1 MPGERKS
8 QFLTLGVSDMKLTA
22 LFRAKTFCISKA
34 QPKALVPKGWLGTER
49 KRGKSGVREGN

>member
-8 QFLTLGVSDMKLTA
+8 QFLTLGVSDMKLTV

-34 QPKALVPKGWLGTER
+34 QSKALVPKGWAQKGRQENRGER
-49 KRGKSGVREGN
+49 R